1 VTIVLQRSK
10 YDKFTVVCR
19 EVVDQVRLHSIF
31 FDNENEGL
39 ADPSD

>member
-10 YDKFTVVCR
+10 YGKFTEVRR

-31 FDNENEGL
+31 FDNENDRL